1 MNWQNRERVIHEKL
15 FDTLSRP
22 LSRSTGSTDDEMFSG
37 RKVKWNHFGKKYTL
51 RISDYEME
59 YADLYD
65 AFMKKVHE
73 VRPDFEGAIAYIDQ
87 YGRQVIVNS
96 DKEFRDAIS
105 HSKGKLKLHTTL
117 TDGQMLSAAEIAGR
131 PNRSHSVPPTMDR
144 GYQTYPPTNSRSPSS
159 MDSAPPTYRN
169 RTISPPPA
177 PVSNHSK
184 QPLHSPGSY
193 SGLQIP
199 PPGYGYKYTSG
210 PYSQNLLYG
219 MPPHSGMLLRFLAS
233 PFPFGGHHRSF
244 IGPNKYHQ
252 FGGWTSNRYYTSVEI
267 MRQGAIDDCGLIA
280 QIEMDLSRL
289 GQLDIQRSSEQHLRD
304 MEFDHRDELEMEVI
318 EVAHFAKWTP
328 SRAMILLQLLLAGEI
343 ILSPTFA
350 EKSLT
355 KVYDDGVIPLVPQTL
370 SSARFLKL
378 QRFPLL
384 RLAPP
389 RQARRRSTGAPT
401 LICGE
406 GVMGVVLKR
415 PFRGRIFASHREK
428 DPQCLEYYSLATVP
442 RFVTALY
449 GGCGVWR
456 RKSIL
461 SSTTDFHLRLVVSYD
476 FVALTEED
484 RIYDLTCSYT
494 SKNVSVEA
502 HYDTVNFVADVMR
515 NSSEI
520 PQCQYSIRVDALDGP
535 RIQSAIL
542 GQLVFHRWSCP
553 SDEYSFKVYRCYVHN
568 GAKQSYQII
577 NDDGCSLD
585 EAILPHPTYDFRQ
598 GIVYAATKA
607 FRLTASKRVFFNCML
622 SICHRTDEQCM
633 QEIPPRC
640 PRTLRKRRHIATD
653 ELSMEQRL
661 QRLQTRLS
669 TGNLTFGYSI
679 PDEFTHGS
687 DGVLSTFDLPQDDR
701 ASSKICRPSSDRSA
715 QWIYAL
721 LMTNVL
727 SVLVAVLACSV
738 VVARTRR

>member
-1 MNWQNRERVIHEKL
+1 
-15 FDTLSRP
+15 
-22 LSRSTGSTDDEMFSG
+22 
-37 RKVKWNHFGKKYTL
+37 
-51 RISDYEME
+51 ME

-65 AFMKKVHE
+65 
-73 VRPDFEGAIAYIDQ
+73 
-87 YGRQVIVNS
+87 VIVNS

-131 PNRSHSVPPTMDR
+131 PNRSHS
-144 GYQTYPPTNSRSPSS
+144 
-159 MDSAPPTYRN
+159 
-169 RTISPPPA
+169 
-177 PVSNHSK
+177 
-184 QPLHSPGSY
+184 
-193 SGLQIP
+193 IP

-252 FGGWTSNRYYTSVEI
+252 FGGWTSNRYYTSVRLIAHNSDSAAYGPYNGKSNIDLLVEI

-289 GQLDIQRSSEQHLRD
+289 GQLDIQRKVPRSNALENYQGSSASPLTKGND
-304 MEFDHRDELEMEVI
+304 KGKGVEVI
-318 EVAHFAKWTP
+318 EVAHLAKWTP

-389 RQARRRSTGAPT
+389 RQARRRSTG
-401 LICGE
+401 
-406 GVMGVVLKR
+406 VMGVVLKR

-442 RFVTALY
+442 KFVTALY

-640 PRTLRKRRHIATD
+640 PRTLRKRRHVATD
-653 ELSMEQRL
+653 EWSMEQRL

-687 DGVLSTFDLPQDDR
+687 DGVLSTFDLPQDDSHEVP
-701 ASSKICRPSSDRSA
+701 ADSGEEPEMPGA
-715 QWIYAL
+715 VTL
-721 LMTNVL
+721 VL
-727 SVLVAVLACSV
+727 EFIKKGV
-738 VVARTRR
+738 RRNWSG